1 MTVDDDKQAL
11 EELDRTIL
19 SLVELREHLAKKVR
33 EPKTVP
39 SMTQFLDMLRRQMP
53 SFQTIVD
60 ELDRFRVQ
68 NDFDGVVI
76 NAGLY
81 GVEDPPTN
89 VWWTVIKSVDD
100 LLAKDIDV
108 SILTDLVSHE
118 NRLSL
123 LKFLTS
129 GSKTYREI
137 SDHLDIRG
145 GAFAHHATPLLKM
158 KCIKK
163 IERGTYSIT
172 ERGWEVLLT
181 ILSMTTRLSENSR

>member
-1 MTVDDDKQAL
+1 MIVDDDKQAL

-19 SLVELREHLAKKVR
+19 SLVELRKHLARKTHK
-33 EPKTVP
+33 PKTIP
-39 SMTQFLDMLRRQMP
+39 SMMQFLDMLRKQMP

-81 GVEDPPTN
+81 GVADPPTN
-89 VWWTVIKSVDD
+89 VWWTVINPVDD
-100 LLAKDIDV
+100 LLANEIDV

-118 NRLSL
+118 NRLAL

-137 SDHLDIRG
+137 SDHLEIKG

-158 KCIKK
+158 KCIEKV
-163 IERGTYSIT
+163 ERGTYSIT

-181 ILSMTTRLSENSR
+181 ILSLTTRLSENSR